1 MQARF
6 QNFLIPQSFI
16 SGPFES
22 RRTSIMKYFL
32 LVEALSSIPF
42 YFINHPDYNH
52 AWHLLGMTG
61 QWLLLFL
68 LLKGFSY
75 RWVAHTNILWSICY
89 VAGIALLTGGIN
101 SPIMVWITGATL
113 PAVVLLSRSAL
124 IGWLFVAIATNLM
137 LFLLGQHGLVSSAV
151 NMQNDAMGWNMTS
164 RLLVTSVI
172 LYVIHVT
179 ERLHRVQV
187 DEMDQSN
194 NALEQTQLELLRVQ
208 AHKDEFIASVG
219 HEFRTPMSAILG
231 FNGLLRQQVAANP
244 EDVKVVDLIRTS
256 TEQLL
261 HVVNDILDFSQLQ
274 AGKLVLQEESFALRE
289 SLAALVAKYES
300 KAMAKGLSLH
310 LEATAVHN
318 LWVKGDR
325 LRLEQVLKNLLDN
338 ALKFTTVGSITL
350 RVQPVGGGVLF
361 EVQDTGIGIASEKQ
375 QKIFNRFEH
384 ADEQT
389 NRKFGGTGLG
399 LSICERLVT
408 LQGGTIGVNS
418 ALGRGARFWF
428 QLPLRSVAVQE
439 AKTAAEIVRELAARP
454 LRLLMVD
461 DNAVNLMVARLMMQK
476 LFPSATLVEAQS
488 GAEALEKIKFQRF
501 DLILM
506 DVVMPDMDGMQ
517 VTQHIRQ
524 SLTPPVSEMPV
535 LALTASTNPVD
546 HERCLAAGMNDVVHK
561 PLDESQ
567 LISKISNALAL
578 SAARIAS

>member
-16 SGPFES
+16 SGSFES

-32 LVEALSSIPF
+32 LIEALSSIPF
-42 YFINHPDYNH
+42 YFISHPDYDR
-52 AWHLLGMTG
+52 AWHVLGMSG
-61 QWLLLFL
+61 QWLLFFL

-75 RWVAHTNILWSICY
+75 RWVAHANIFWSISY

-124 IGWLFVAIATNLM
+124 LGWLFVAIATNLL
-137 LFLLGQHGLVSSAV
+137 LFLLGQHGSVSSAV
-151 NMQNDAMGWNMTS
+151 NMQNDAMGWNITS

-194 NALEQTQLELLRVQ
+194 DALEQTQLELLRVQ

-274 AGKLVLQEESFALRE
+274 AGKLVLQEESFALKE
-289 SLAALVAKYES
+289 SLAALVAKNEG

-318 LWVKGDR
+318 LWVKGDKQ
-325 LRLEQVLKNLLDN
+325 RLEQVLNNLLDN
-338 ALKFTTVGSITL
+338 ALKFTAAGSITL

-389 NRKFGGTGLG
+389 NRKFGGAGLG

-418 ALGRGARFWF
+418 TLGHGARFWF

-461 DNAVNLMVARLMMQK
+461 DNAVNLMVARLMLQK

-488 GAEALEKIKFQRF
+488 GAEALEKVKFQRF

-524 SLTPPVSEMPV
+524 SLTPPASDMPV

-546 HERCLAAGMNDVVHK
+546 HERCLASGMNDVVHK

-567 LISKISNALAL
+567 LISKISNALTLHAVR
-578 SAARIAS
+578 SAP

>member
-1 MQARF
+1 
-6 QNFLIPQSFI
+6 
-16 SGPFES
+16 
-22 RRTSIMKYFL
+22 MKYFL

-42 YFINHPDYNH
+42 YFISHPDYDRS
-52 AWHLLGMTG
+52 WHLLGMSG
-61 QWLLLFL
+61 QWLLLGL

-75 RWVAHTNILWSICY
+75 RWVAHANILWSIAY
-89 VAGIALLTGGIN
+89 VSGIALLTGGIN

-113 PAVVLLSRSAL
+113 PAVVLLSRTAL
-124 IGWLFVAIATNLM
+124 LGWLFVAIATNLA
-137 LFLLGQHGLVSSAV
+137 LFLLGQHGLVTSAV
-151 NMQNDAMGWNMTS
+151 NMQNDAMAWNMIS

-194 NALEQTQLELLRVQ
+194 DALEQTQLELLRVQ

-231 FNGLLRQQVAANP
+231 FNSILRQQVAANP
-244 EDVKVVDLIRTS
+244 DDVKVVDLIRTS

-274 AGKLVLQEESFALRE
+274 AGRLVMQEEHFALRE
-289 SLAALVAKYES
+289 SLAALVAKSEG
-300 KAMAKGLSLH
+300 KALDKGLSLH

-318 LWVKGDR
+318 LWVKGDKK
-325 LRLEQVLKNLLDN
+325 RLEQVLNNLLDN
-338 ALKFTTVGSITL
+338 ALKFTSAGSITL
-350 RVQPVGGGVLF
+350 RVQPVGGGILF
-361 EVQDTGIGIASEKQ
+361 EVQDTGIGIAADKQ

-389 NRKFGGTGLG
+389 NRQFGGTGLG
-399 LSICERLVT
+399 LSICERLVVF
-408 LQGGTIGVNS
+408 QGGTIGVNS
-418 ALGRGARFWF
+418 TPGQGARFWF

-439 AKTAAEIVRELAARP
+439 AKSAAEMVRELAARP
-454 LRLLMVD
+454 LCLLLVD
-461 DNAVNLMVARLMMQK
+461 DNAVNLMVARLMLQK

-488 GAEALEKIKFQRF
+488 GAEALEIIKFQRF
-501 DLILM
+501 DLTLM

-517 VTQHIRQ
+517 VTQHIRHSQ
-524 SLTPPVSEMPV
+524 IPSVRDMPV

-546 HERCLAAGMNDVVHK
+546 HERCLASGMNDVVHK

-567 LISKISNALAL
+567 LVSKISSALAVQ
-578 SAARIAS
+578 AARSAS

>member
-1 MQARF
+1 
-6 QNFLIPQSFI
+6 
-16 SGPFES
+16 
-22 RRTSIMKYFL
+22 
-32 LVEALSSIPF
+32 
-42 YFINHPDYNH
+42 
-52 AWHLLGMTG
+52 
-61 QWLLLFL
+61 
-68 LLKGFSY
+68 
-75 RWVAHTNILWSICY
+75 
-89 VAGIALLTGGIN
+89 
-101 SPIMVWITGATL
+101 
-113 PAVVLLSRSAL
+113 
-124 IGWLFVAIATNLM
+124 
-137 LFLLGQHGLVSSAV
+137 
-151 NMQNDAMGWNMTS
+151 MQNDAMGWNMTS

-300 KAMAKGLSLH
+300 KAMAKGLLLH

>member
-1 MQARF
+1 
-6 QNFLIPQSFI
+6 
-16 SGPFES
+16 
-22 RRTSIMKYFL
+22 MKYFL

-42 YFINHPDYNH
+42 YFISHPDYDRS
-52 AWHLLGMTG
+52 WHLLGMSG
-61 QWLLLFL
+61 QWLLLGL

-75 RWVAHTNILWSICY
+75 RWVAHANILWSIAY
-89 VAGIALLTGGIN
+89 VSGIALLTGGIN

-113 PAVVLLSRSAL
+113 PAVVLLSRTAL
-124 IGWLFVAIATNLM
+124 LGWLFVAIATNLA
-137 LFLLGQHGLVSSAV
+137 LFLLGQHGLVTSAV
-151 NMQNDAMGWNMTS
+151 NMQNEAMAWNMTS

-194 NALEQTQLELLRVQ
+194 DALEQTQLELLRVQ

-231 FNGLLRQQVAANP
+231 FNSILRQQVAANP
-244 EDVKVVDLIRTS
+244 DDVKVVDLIRTS

-274 AGKLVLQEESFALRE
+274 AGRLVMQEEHFALRE
-289 SLAALVAKYES
+289 SLAALVAKSEG
-300 KAMAKGLSLH
+300 KALDKGLSLH

-318 LWVKGDR
+318 LWVKGDKK
-325 LRLEQVLKNLLDN
+325 RLEQVLNNLLDN
-338 ALKFTTVGSITL
+338 ALKFTSAGSITL
-350 RVQPVGGGVLF
+350 RVQPVGGGILF
-361 EVQDTGIGIASEKQ
+361 EVQDTGIGIAADKQ

-389 NRKFGGTGLG
+389 NRQFGGTGLG
-399 LSICERLVT
+399 LSICERLVVF
-408 LQGGTIGVNS
+408 QGGTIGVNS
-418 ALGRGARFWF
+418 TPGQGARFWF

-439 AKTAAEIVRELAARP
+439 AKSAAEMVRELAARP
-454 LRLLMVD
+454 LCLLLVD
-461 DNAVNLMVARLMMQK
+461 DNAVNLMVARLMLQK

-488 GAEALEKIKFQRF
+488 GAEALEIIKFQHF
-501 DLILM
+501 DLTLM

-517 VTQHIRQ
+517 VTQHIRHSQ
-524 SLTPPVSEMPV
+524 IPSVRDMPV

-546 HERCLAAGMNDVVHK
+546 HERCLASGMNDVVHK

-567 LISKISNALAL
+567 LVSKISSALAVQ
-578 SAARIAS
+578 AARSAS

>member
-1 MQARF
+1 
-6 QNFLIPQSFI
+6 
-16 SGPFES
+16 
-22 RRTSIMKYFL
+22 
-32 LVEALSSIPF
+32 
-42 YFINHPDYNH
+42 
-52 AWHLLGMTG
+52 
-61 QWLLLFL
+61 
-68 LLKGFSY
+68 
-75 RWVAHTNILWSICY
+75 
-89 VAGIALLTGGIN
+89 
-101 SPIMVWITGATL
+101 L

-151 NMQNDAMGWNMTS
+151 NMQNDALGWFMTS